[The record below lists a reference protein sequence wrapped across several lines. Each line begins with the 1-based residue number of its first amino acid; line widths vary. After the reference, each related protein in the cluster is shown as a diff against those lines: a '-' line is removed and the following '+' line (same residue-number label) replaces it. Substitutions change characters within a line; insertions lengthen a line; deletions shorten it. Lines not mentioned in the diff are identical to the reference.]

1 MSFSPEEAAVTALR
15 SEVSELRASC
25 ETLIFAF
32 DRVLNFAL
40 AFSVGGAGI
49 ALTKGHFIVM
59 AVVPFPLAVIV
70 GYLLSLNVEGLSR
83 AGHKKYLEEKL
94 NTVLGD
100 AVYLEEGAVAPTRQ
114 GRHWYGRPGV
124 VSMQLTVG
132 VLLIGTFGLGLRAV
146 MREYHQFWLLYAAAV
161 LLSLLSLAS
170 SVRELSRAYGLAYE
184 AARDADARHARTA
197 AAAEAAAQ
205 VATVCSQSGSRSS
218 ETSEVLITT
227 EAERPTPTS

>member
-1 MSFSPEEAAVTALR
+1 MTFSPEEAAVTALR

-25 ETLIFAF
+25 ESLIFAF

-40 AFSVGGAGI
+40 IFSVGGAGI

-94 NTVLGD
+94 NALLGHT
-100 AVYLEEGAVAPTRQ
+100 VYLEECAVAPTRQ
-114 GRHWYGRPGV
+114 GKHWYGRPGV

-132 VLLIGTFGLGLRAV
+132 VLLLGTFGLGLRAV
-146 MREYHQFWLLYAAAV
+146 MREYPQFWIAYAAAA

-170 SVRELSRAYGLAYE
+170 SVRELRRAYGLAYA
-184 AARDADARHARTA
+184 AARDADSPPGQA
-197 AAAEAAAQ
+197 
-205 VATVCSQSGSRSS
+205 ATVCSQRGSSTS
-218 ETSEVLITT
+218 DTSEVLITT